1 MLRGLYTA
9 ASGMVAQQRIH
20 DTVTNNIAN
29 INTPGY
35 KQENAVNRSF
45 PEMLLSMT
53 GLNDEP
59 VTKVGKVNT
68 GVFAE
73 EAPFLQLQG
82 DLAETS
88 RPLDFALVSD
98 LIVPGVTFDAS
109 GKAVS
114 EDGEVTYQP
123 QAYFTVQ
130 NANGET
136 RYTRDGSFSLDPAG
150 YLVTSNGDRVLGTNG
165 QPIVFPAGIAEE
177 QLELTADNRFI
188 DSRTNADTGM
198 QLLITRVNNPNDL
211 VREGDGLYMYNG
223 EEDGIGPLGAGENAA
238 VRQGYIERSNV
249 DAAQAAVSLMSALRA
264 YEANQKVVQ
273 FYDASLD
280 KAVNS
285 VGRV

>member
-1 MLRGLYTA
+1 
-9 ASGMVAQQRIH
+9 MVAQQRIH